1 MAEGDAGVRA
11 SVGFFSDKGP
21 RKENEDFAAAVIGAE
36 LPEPRRE
43 VVAAIADGVGGAKGG
58 RVAAELAVRGFLDGF
73 WDLPETMEV
82 RRAGA
87 RVISALNAWINAL
100 GRQDPKLKGMACT
113 FTALVLRGRVA
124 HLLHIGDT
132 RAYRLRRDRLACLT
146 EDHSRDGGPGNS
158 RVLTR
163 ALGAEREARLDYA
176 SQPVALHDRF
186 LLCSDGVHG
195 VMTDDRIAELLRERS
210 APDDTA
216 KALVAAALDAGSADN
231 CTALVLDVVA
241 LPTAASAD
249 VGGAIMQ
256 LPLIPTPAVGETIDG
271 FALKA
276 LISDGRYSR
285 IFGAQ
290 DEVEGGEA
298 ALKFPKPQVAA
309 VATHHAAFVREAWVG
324 AHVHSPWVAQILETP
339 PGRQSCLYTVMPLY
353 EGELLE
359 TRLSRRPAMGLEEG
373 RAIAIGLARGVAALH
388 RVGVI
393 HRDIKPDNVI
403 LEGGGK
409 LKLLDLGVVRVPGW
423 EDFPPEDIP
432 GTPAYMAPEMFNGE
446 AGDEATDIYA
456 LGVTMFRAFTGE
468 YPYGNP
474 DAVSPPRRDRPKD
487 LTALAPGPARL
498 AGGGSRPGDRRRIP
512 PNGIATR
519 WNSPPRWRRARLA
532 RRSRRAARRRSSNA
546 LRSGSGRAWR
556 RCWRWRCWRRF
567 CCGGQ
572 APSGWLRRIGLARPS
587 SRNLRSMRRP
597 SQAGTQRANPSNPIE
612 TRETCSRTV
621 GTTMAIATRSTIRA
635 RQPVTSTPS
644 DNRFSPISRAPM
656 STIAATQSSEV
667 ASSRARDCCQIR
679 NMRLPPLPSSLTT
692 RRYRG
697 SVVLAPEITLSIAR
711 KRQSTGGLGRFGK
724 TSTCGR

>member
-87 RVISALNAWINAL
+87 RVITALNAWINAL
-100 GRQDPKLKGMACT
+100 GRQDPKLKGMACA

-256 LPLIPTPAVGETIDG
+256 LPLIPTPAVGETVDG

-324 AHVHSPWVAQILETP
+324 AHVHSPWVAQILETAA
-339 PGRQSCLYTVMPLY
+339 GAAELPLY
-353 EGELLE
+353 GH
-359 TRLSRRPAMGLEEG
+359 
-373 RAIAIGLARGVAALH
+373 AAL
-388 RVGVI
+388 
-393 HRDIKPDNVI
+393 
-403 LEGGGK
+403 
-409 LKLLDLGVVRVPGW
+409 
-423 EDFPPEDIP
+423 
-432 GTPAYMAPEMFNGE
+432 
-446 AGDEATDIYA
+446 
-456 LGVTMFRAFTGE
+456 
-468 YPYGNP
+468 
-474 DAVSPPRRDRPKD
+474 
-487 LTALAPGPARL
+487 
-498 AGGGSRPGDRRRIP
+498 
-512 PNGIATR
+512 
-519 WNSPPRWRRARLA
+519 
-532 RRSRRAARRRSSNA
+532 
-546 LRSGSGRAWR
+546 
-556 RCWRWRCWRRF
+556 
-567 CCGGQ
+567 
-572 APSGWLRRIGLARPS
+572 
-587 SRNLRSMRRP
+587 
-597 SQAGTQRANPSNPIE
+597 
-612 TRETCSRTV
+612 
-621 GTTMAIATRSTIRA
+621 
-635 RQPVTSTPS
+635 
-644 DNRFSPISRAPM
+644 
-656 STIAATQSSEV
+656 
-667 ASSRARDCCQIR
+667 
-679 NMRLPPLPSSLTT
+679 
-692 RRYRG
+692 
-697 SVVLAPEITLSIAR
+697 
-711 KRQSTGGLGRFGK
+711 
-724 TSTCGR
+724 